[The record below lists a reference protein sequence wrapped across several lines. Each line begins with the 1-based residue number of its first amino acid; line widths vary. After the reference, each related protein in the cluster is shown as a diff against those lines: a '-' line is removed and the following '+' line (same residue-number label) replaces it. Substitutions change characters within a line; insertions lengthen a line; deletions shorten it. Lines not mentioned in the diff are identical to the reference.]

1 MARSVTASNPSS
13 DALMLAIAVA
23 VGLHAAV
30 IGLVHFDTFNL
41 RPDNVPTSLDVILV
55 DWATEEAPEDPD
67 FLAQVTQRGSGES
80 PDLMRPSEMLPVG
93 DPEPVDEFLPEP
105 DVETTEPADDLL
117 EALEELPELVAVDE
131 PTELMPSPAE
141 AEPEP
146 SLDAAELRRQSMAVA
161 RAAPDRLS
169 EARDFPERP
178 RRKFISANTREHLYA
193 SYMRSWVAKVE
204 RVGNLNYPEQARRM
218 NLEGSLVLSVDILA
232 DGSVDQIRVLRS
244 SGFDVLDEAA
254 VRIVRLSSPFSPL
267 PEDITENVDVLTITR
282 TWQFSSRSG
291 LR

>member
-1 MARSVTASNPSS
+1 MARAIIASNQSN
-13 DALMLAIAVA
+13 DALMLAVAVA

-30 IGLVHFDTFNL
+30 IGLVHFDAFNL

-55 DWATEEAPEDPD
+55 DWATEEAPDDPD

-93 DPEPVDEFLPEP
+93 EPEPVEEFLPEP
-105 DVETTEPADDLL
+105 DLETTEPADQPL
-117 EALEELPELVAVDE
+117 ETLEEVPELVAVDA
-131 PTELMPSPAE
+131 PTESMPSPTDV
-141 AEPEP
+141 EPEP
-146 SLDAAELRRQSMAVA
+146 SLDAAELRRQSLAVA
-161 RAAPDRLS
+161 RSAPDRLS

-178 RRKFISANTREHLYA
+178 RRKFISANTQEHLYA

-267 PEDITENVDVLTITR
+267 PEEITENVDVLTITR